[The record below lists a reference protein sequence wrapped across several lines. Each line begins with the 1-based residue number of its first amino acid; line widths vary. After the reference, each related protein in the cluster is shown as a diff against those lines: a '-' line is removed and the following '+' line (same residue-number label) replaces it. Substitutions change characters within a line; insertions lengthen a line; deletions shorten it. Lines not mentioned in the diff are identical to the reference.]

1 MKSRQIKK
9 NNIMNI
15 KLLKSR
21 GSFKRTV
28 TFIEHIESGE
38 KRLGD
43 GELWEYIT
51 QKSERSFWVIFKNK
65 LYFASQM
72 SDNSFAIK
80 RTAKL
85 PQHSYSA
92 DIKI

>member
-1 MKSRQIKK
+1 MKSRQILK

-51 QKSERSFWVIFKNK
+51 QKSGLWVKMQATMYRK
-65 LYFASQM
+65 V
-72 SDNSFAIK
+72 
-80 RTAKL
+80 R
-85 PQHSYSA
+85 
-92 DIKI
+92 

>member
-1 MKSRQIKK
+1 MYEQLNNITENAENPMKSRQILK

-51 QKSERSFWVIFKNK
+51 QKSGLWVKMQATMYRK
-65 LYFASQM
+65 V
-72 SDNSFAIK
+72 
-80 RTAKL
+80 R
-85 PQHSYSA
+85 
-92 DIKI
+92 